1 MAAFTIVIEDDGNG
15 NHTEKTVAR
24 TASQIESATGVD
36 GKTVRSGSG
45 VPAAELGVDGDFYI
59 DTTAHTL
66 YGPKTTGAWGSATSI
81 VGPQGEAGTVNL
93 ATALIMASLG
103 G

>member
-1 MAAFTIVIEDDGNG
+1 MPAFTVIIEDDGNG
-15 NHTEKTVAR
+15 NHVEKIMAK
-24 TASQIESATGVD
+24 TATQIENATGAD

-45 VPAAELGVDGDFYI
+45 APAAELGIDGDFYI
-59 DTTAHTL
+59 DTTAHAL

-81 VGPQGEAGTVNL
+81 VGPQGESTASQAIAL
-93 ATALIMASLG
+93 AIASLG